1 MKVLVINCGS
11 SSLKYQLIDSQSE
24 EVLAK
29 GLCERIGIEGS
40 SVTHQKAGEG
50 KKTEAVLMKDHT
62 DAVKVVIEKLTD
74 PAEGVIASLKEI
86 DAVGHRIVHGGE
98 KFKGSVVIDDSVL
111 EAIAEC
117 NDLAPLHNP
126 ANLIGIEA
134 CEKAMPGKPN
144 VAVFDT
150 AFGMNMPQKAAMY
163 AIIKKDFRIIA
174 SNRRLFPALFI
185 VPLVLTIVLPS
196 IFVIT
201 IHFVPDDPDI
211 TKLLSLLPETARME
225 SLELTLSGMIL
236 NYILPI
242 FFLIMPIMT
251 ASIMAA
257 SAFVGE
263 KERHTL
269 ETLLYCP
276 LTLKQI
282 FQAKVWASFLLSML
296 VSVISFAAMF
306 LVIETELFFLAGR
319 LLIPSVSWL
328 VVILLLSPAISLI
341 AITLIVRG
349 SAKAQSVEESQ
360 QAAVFLILPVI
371 LPIAGQFTGVFLMNV
386 WILLGLGVICA
397 ILAWF
402 LLQKSMGR
410 FTYEKL
416 LQ

>member
-1 MKVLVINCGS
+1 
-11 SSLKYQLIDSQSE
+11 
-24 EVLAK
+24 
-29 GLCERIGIEGS
+29 
-40 SVTHQKAGEG
+40 
-50 KKTEAVLMKDHT
+50 
-62 DAVKVVIEKLTD
+62 
-74 PAEGVIASLKEI
+74 
-86 DAVGHRIVHGGE
+86 
-98 KFKGSVVIDDSVL
+98 
-111 EAIAEC
+111 
-117 NDLAPLHNP
+117 
-126 ANLIGIEA
+126 
-134 CEKAMPGKPN
+134 
-144 VAVFDT
+144 
-150 AFGMNMPQKAAMY
+150 
-163 AIIKKDFRIIA
+163 
-174 SNRRLFPALFI
+174 
-185 VPLVLTIVLPS
+185 
-196 IFVIT
+196 
-201 IHFVPDDPDI
+201 
-211 TKLLSLLPETARME
+211 
-225 SLELTLSGMIL
+225 
-236 NYILPI
+236 
-242 FFLIMPIMT
+242 
-251 ASIMAA
+251 MAA

-282 FQAKVWASFLLSML
+282 FQAKEWASFLLIML

-306 LVIETELFFLAGR
+306 LFIETELFFFAVR
-319 LLIPSVSWL
+319 VLIPSVSLL

>member
-1 MKVLVINCGS
+1 MK
-11 SSLKYQLIDSQSE
+11 
-24 EVLAK
+24 
-29 GLCERIGIEGS
+29 
-40 SVTHQKAGEG
+40 QKMA
-50 KKTEAVLMKDHT
+50 
-62 DAVKVVIEKLTD
+62 
-74 PAEGVIASLKEI
+74 
-86 DAVGHRIVHGGE
+86 
-98 KFKGSVVIDDSVL
+98 
-111 EAIAEC
+111 
-117 NDLAPLHNP
+117 
-126 ANLIGIEA
+126 
-134 CEKAMPGKPN
+134 
-144 VAVFDT
+144 
-150 AFGMNMPQKAAMY
+150 
-163 AIIKKDFRIIA
+163 AIIRKDLRNITT
-174 SNRRLFPALFI
+174 NKNLFLSLLI
-185 VPLVLTIVLPS
+185 VPLVFTIIFPS
-196 IFVIT
+196 ILVCA
-201 IHFVPDDPDI
+201 IHFMPDDPDI
-211 TKLLSLLPETARME
+211 QKMLELLPMSLRSGNME
-225 SLELTLSGMIL
+225 LDLMGMIL
-236 NYILPI
+236 NYILPV
-242 FFLIMPIMT
+242 FFLIIPVMA
-251 ASIMAA
+251 ASIMSA

>member
-1 MKVLVINCGS
+1 M
-11 SSLKYQLIDSQSE
+11 
-24 EVLAK
+24 
-29 GLCERIGIEGS
+29 
-40 SVTHQKAGEG
+40 
-50 KKTEAVLMKDHT
+50 
-62 DAVKVVIEKLTD
+62 
-74 PAEGVIASLKEI
+74 
-86 DAVGHRIVHGGE
+86 
-98 KFKGSVVIDDSVL
+98 
-111 EAIAEC
+111 
-117 NDLAPLHNP
+117 
-126 ANLIGIEA
+126 
-134 CEKAMPGKPN
+134 
-144 VAVFDT
+144 
-150 AFGMNMPQKAAMY
+150 KAAMY
-163 AIIKKDFRIIA
+163 AIIKKDFRIVA

-242 FFLIMPIMT
+242 FFLIIPIMT

-349 SAKAQSVEESQ
+349 SAKAQSVEGISAGCRFSDSSGDSAHSGTIYRSLFNECLDSSRTRCDMCNTCL
-360 QAAVFLILPVI
+360 VLIAKIYGTVHL
-371 LPIAGQFTGVFLMNV
+371 
-386 WILLGLGVICA
+386 
-397 ILAWF
+397 
-402 LLQKSMGR
+402 
-410 FTYEKL
+410 
-416 LQ
+416 